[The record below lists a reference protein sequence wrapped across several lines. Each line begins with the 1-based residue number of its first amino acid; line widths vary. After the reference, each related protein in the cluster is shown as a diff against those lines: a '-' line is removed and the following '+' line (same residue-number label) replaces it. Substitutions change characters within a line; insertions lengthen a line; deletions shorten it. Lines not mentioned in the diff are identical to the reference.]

1 MANETQAIQKLDAIL
16 NTAVKVGNE
25 TRSLLERIAALIAEA
40 EQSNVPANVLSK
52 IDEVAAQM
60 NVVDALVADLPT
72 VPTPTPDPE
81 PDPTDPP
88 TPAPDA

>member
-40 EQSNVPANVLSK
+40 GQSNVPANVLSK